1 MVLAAVVLAGCTS
14 QTGGTPAASTRS
26 GSSSPAKPG
35 LSCAAPAT
43 TRIVSCLQASLTRFW
58 SAELGHPVADR
69 VVLKPTAAQVPSS
82 CRSALQLHTAFTCPT
97 GAAVFVTAP
106 YIHALRTKPSTV
118 GAWYRFAATL
128 GHEMGH
134 VVQLAVHD
142 PTIEKNRPTPAE
154 GREIEQQADCLS
166 GVWATAVG
174 IDATRFTTAASQVFT
189 IVDSGFEEGTHGTP
203 AVRLAA
209 IRRGLAGA
217 TAAACHLSVR

>member
-1 MVLAAVVLAGCTS
+1 VLAAFVVTSCTS
-14 QTGGTPAASTRS
+14 QTGGTPA
-26 GSSSPAKPG
+26 PADSADHSATAPPG
-35 LSCAAPAT
+35 LTCAAPT
-43 TRIVSCLQASLTRFW
+43 TARTVSCLEASLTKFW
-58 SAELGHPVADR
+58 SSTIGHPVLDR
-69 VVLKPTAAQVPSS
+69 VVLHPTAAEVPSN

-97 GAAVFVTAP
+97 GGAVFVTAP
-106 YIHALRTKPSTV
+106 YIEALSTKPSTE

-174 IDATRFTTAASQVFT
+174 IDSKLFVTAASQVFD
-189 IVDSGFEEGTHGTP
+189 IIDSGFEEGTHGTP

-209 IRRGLAGA
+209 IRRGLAGR
-217 TAAACHLSVR
+217 TAAACHLTVR